1 MTEAP
6 EFDFIVVGAGS
17 AGCVLADKLSENGR
31 FTVLVIEAGGS
42 DRKFSIK
49 MPMGYGLTF
58 SDGRVNWKY
67 QTEPDAGL
75 GGKSGYWP
83 RGKVIGGSS
92 SINAMAY
99 MRGLPH
105 DFDDWEKAGATG
117 WDWEAVRATYEE
129 LETVVEADGT
139 VRGSGPVIV
148 SDLKNAMSPFSR
160 HFLEAARELNWPVL
174 DDLNDAG
181 QQGMNHHPNE
191 GMGYMR
197 ATVRNGQRWS
207 AADAFLRPA
216 QKRRN
221 LSIISGALVERVLM
235 RDRQATGVRYRLNGS
250 VQEARARREVI
261 LSAGAVDSPKLLMLS
276 GIGPASDL
284 GKHGIDVVLN
294 HQQVGKGLQDHLAVS
309 HFYWATEPT
318 LNSLLGRRTGQVR
331 AGVAYLLNRSGPLSV
346 PVNQVSGYLRTAG
359 APVPDVQV
367 YCNPASYAILPEGT
381 PKVDRDNGFLLCVQ
395 PCRPTSR
402 GWIALSSADPSAQPR
417 IQPNSLSTP
426 EDQQIAVA
434 ASRLLQQL
442 AQTSSLRNVTRARR
456 APDILEMNDP
466 ELLDNFRQRSGT
478 VYHPSCTCRMGDS
491 QDVSVTDSRLRVHG
505 IGRLRVIDASAFPN
519 VTSGNT
525 NAPTM
530 MLAARAAKMVMEDN
544 SAQAAA

>member
-17 AGCVLADKLSENGR
+17 AGCVLADKLSENRR

-42 DRKFSIK
+42 DRRFSIK

-67 QTEPDAGL
+67 QTEADAGL
-75 GGKSGYWP
+75 GGKPAYWP

-105 DFDDWEKAGATG
+105 DFDDWAKAGATG
-117 WDWEAVRATYEE
+117 WDWQAVRETYDE
-129 LETVVEADGT
+129 LETVIEADGT
-139 VRGSGPVIV
+139 VRGFGPVIV

-160 HFLEAARELNWPVL
+160 HFLNAARDMNWPVL
-174 DDLNDAG
+174 DDLNG
-181 QQGMNHHPNE
+181 EGPHGVNHHPNE

-197 ATVRNGQRWS
+197 ANVRNGQRWS

-216 QKRRN
+216 QRRQN
-221 LSIISGALVERVLM
+221 LSIVSGALVERVLLQG
-235 RDRQATGVRYRLNGS
+235 RRATGVRYRMNGS
-250 VQEARARREVI
+250 IREVRARREVI

-276 GIGPASDL
+276 GIGPASEL
-284 GKHGIDVVLN
+284 GKHGIEVLLN
-294 HQQVGKGLQDHLAVS
+294 HPQVGQGLQDHLAVS
-309 HFYWATEPT
+309 HFYWSTEPT
-318 LNSLLGRRTGQVR
+318 LNSILGRRAGQLR
-331 AGVAYLLNRSGPLSV
+331 AGLAYLLRRRGPLSV

-359 APVPDVQV
+359 AAVPDVQV
-367 YCNPASYAILPEGT
+367 YCNPASYAILPEGI

-402 GWIALSSADPSAQPR
+402 GWITLNSADPADQPR
-417 IQPNSLSTP
+417 IQPNSLST
-426 EDQQIAVA
+426 DHDRQTAVA
-434 ASRLLQQL
+434 ASRLIQRL
-442 AQTSSLRNVTRARR
+442 AQTPSLRKVTRERR
-456 APDILEMNDP
+456 SPDILEMNDA

-478 VYHPSCTCRMGDS
+478 VFHPSCTCRMGDGPE
-491 QDVSVTDSRLRVHG
+491 VSVTDSRLRVHG
-505 IGRLRVIDASAFPN
+505 IGGLRVVDASAFPN

-530 MLAARAAKMVMEDN
+530 MLAARAARMVIEEN
-544 SAQAAA
+544 ATVTAG